1 MASNCDPFCL
11 AFPLPHLFTTSTH
24 IFLIIFLF
32 IIFCL
37 LTTQFSRLQRALKS
51 STLIPV
57 PCHNRPDSKSTMA
70 GVFSTQQRVMEDMT
84 MKNMSVIDT
93 EDSSMG
99 TEEQYYDPMDISPL
113 PSNEPSRTTAQPIDV
128 TSAQNLPRPDY
139 WVHFTPPKSG
149 GVPKA
154 TRLDGKPATRAL
166 IIRPLTRFSP
176 QARIDPSTG
185 RFKQQFIAQPFLR
198 DTFASNNIICH
209 LNNKSNTSTSIN
221 RCSSHSNNILK
232 SLSHK
237 PVTIGTSVPT
247 TRDSSFNSLLTTQS
261 IWDRKTPSFESNTS
275 ITTATSFNSRK
286 RSVDDGFNESTCLV
300 TAETDSPSS
309 KYRRVSEEGFPN
321 SAITSK
327 EDTQKAEALS
337 THTAH
342 PIQEHHTVPTAT
354 FPGHRDASMQSQ
366 YLTAPVAHA
375 AGSNFST
382 RENVSGQ
389 IGHPSHADALIPG
402 GWPEQPSHDNIFAT
416 AASNAPSIN
425 DVLRVG
431 EDPLM
436 TGAII
441 AQSPTTSLPGP
452 SGSNTA
458 TDESGNADDQRMQAI
473 DTLDSNL
480 YNGQIS
486 HMLRPYWATCY
497 AIVKGAYAASGT
509 VKNVFTKTWNMIGQ
523 PVVDYVQRRRRPQ
536 PSRRSPGPRAS
547 PSRAAALRRLP
558 EGQRRMIRDHE
569 RRRQRGYPTVQ
580 NLPFPDLTLDIPQSP
595 TIGLS
600 SSMEMPNDSFVMSH
614 AANFE
619 RDPRQH
625 GNRYPESAG
634 HRWANRRFRKPT
646 GVQKSPQVKSM
657 SPNLKRRLW
666 PGRNLERGKRE
677 LALQKAWKT
686 GDFSEVLNDQKS
698 RVSTHIGV
706 SERTERLGQ
715 LAPKEGPKPKP
726 KPKKRVRFKDPI
738 EQFIPEPTL
747 PDLAPYLHPTSPNVE
762 RVSAEK
768 ASNEQKE
775 NVPPISTSAVKT
787 DTEDKTI
794 GFGGHWW
801 EDQIEYPLGRPV
813 SAVSLFYPE
822 AKPLPPGRTESV
834 YAEEWRKIE
843 EEEKR
848 KQTPARV
855 RVEGPAVRPLS
866 EEWMSRV
873 SNAMATHSNRRIANT
888 LSGDPLTKKDL
899 STCFTPM
906 AWLNDEVINSYLAL
920 IVDYLRRTNHNNGR
934 GDKPRFHA
942 FNTFFFSNMRDKG
955 YQSVRRWANRAK
967 IGGASLL
974 DVDTVFVPVHNS
986 AHWTLIVIKPLER
999 TIEHFDSLGS
1009 LSHRHVGVMK
1019 DWLRNELGPHYVEE
1033 EWRVLPSISPQQD
1046 NGSDCGVFLLSTA
1059 KAVAIGLEPLSYCA
1073 RDIVLLRKKIVAE
1086 LMAGGLEGD
1095 FDPASGGE
1103 VLL

>member
-1 MASNCDPFCL
+1 MANNCDPICF
-11 AFPLPHLFTTSTH
+11 AFPHLFTTSTH
-24 IFLIIFLF
+24 VFLILFLLFVIFY
-32 IIFCL
+32 L
-37 LTTQFSRLQRALKS
+37 LTTRYSHVKRTLKS

-57 PCHNRPDSKSTMA
+57 PSSHNRPDSKTTMA
-70 GVFSTQQRVMEDMT
+70 GVFATTQRVVMDAEDT
-84 MKNMSVIDT
+84 
-93 EDSSMG
+93 SMG
-99 TEEQYYDPMDISPL
+99 SEEQYYDPMDISPL
-113 PSNEPSRTTAQPIDV
+113 PSKEQSRNITQPIDV
-128 TSAQNLPRPDY
+128 NSDQNVSRPDY

-154 TRLDGKPATRAL
+154 TRLDGKPATRAP

-198 DTFASNNIICH
+198 NTFTSNSIIGH
-209 LNNKSNTSTSIN
+209 LNSKTNAITSTS
-221 RCSSHSNNILK
+221 RYTSHSNNILK
-232 SLSHK
+232 SLPHK
-237 PVTIGTSVPT
+237 PVTIGISVPT
-247 TRDSSFNSLLTTQS
+247 TRDSSFNSISTTKS
-261 IWDRKTPSFESNTS
+261 IWDRKTPSFESTTS

-286 RSVDDGFNESTCLV
+286 RSVDGGFNEPTHG
-300 TAETDSPSS
+300 AMPETDSPSS

-321 SAITSK
+321 SAIISK
-327 EDTQKAEALS
+327 QDTQRAEAPS
-337 THTAH
+337 THAAH
-342 PIQEHHTVPTAT
+342 IQKQPTVPTAT
-354 FPGHRDASMQSQ
+354 SPVPRDASTQSQ
-366 YLTAPVAHA
+366 YLTAPVAFA
-375 AGSNFST
+375 AETT
-382 RENVSGQ
+382 REN
-389 IGHPSHADALIPG
+389 ISHCADVIPG
-402 GWPEQPSHDNIFAT
+402 GWPEQSPHDNLSPT
-416 AASNAPSIN
+416 AASNAPSFN
-425 DVLRVG
+425 SVLRLG
-431 EDPLM
+431 EEPLM
-436 TGAII
+436 TGALIVP
-441 AQSPTTSLPGP
+441 SSTTSLPGP
-452 SGSNTA
+452 SGSIT
-458 TDESGNADDQRMQAI
+458 TSDESENADHQRIQAI
-473 DTLDSNL
+473 DTLDGNF

-497 AIVKGAYAASGT
+497 TLVQGAYAASGT
-509 VKNVFTKTWNMIGQ
+509 VKNVLTKTWNLIGQ
-523 PVVDYVQRRRRPQ
+523 PVIDYVQRRRRPQ
-536 PSRRSPGPRAS
+536 PSRRSPGLRAS
-547 PSRAAALRRLP
+547 PSRVAALRRLP
-558 EGQRRMIRDHE
+558 EEQRRMIRDHE

-580 NLPFPDLTLDIPQSP
+580 NLPFPDLTLDTPQSLA
-595 TIGLS
+595 IGS
-600 SSMEMPNDSFVMSH
+600 SLERPSDSFVMSH
-614 AANFE
+614 AANSA
-619 RDPRQH
+619 RDPRKRSSRSPDH
-625 GNRYPESAG
+625 
-634 HRWANRRFRKPT
+634 WAIGGIKKPT

-686 GDFSEVLNDQKS
+686 GDFSEVLKDQGT
-698 RVSTHIGV
+698 RVSTHIEL

-715 LAPKEGPKPKP
+715 LAPKEGPKPKQ
-726 KPKKRVRFKDPI
+726 KKRVRFKDPI

-747 PDLAPYLHPTSPNVE
+747 PDLAPYLRPTSPNVD
-762 RVSAEK
+762 RVSHK
-768 ASNEQKE
+768 RASNEQKE
-775 NVPPISTSAVKT
+775 NVPPVSSSVVKT
-787 DTEDKTI
+787 DTENKQI

-801 EDQIEYPLGRPV
+801 EEQIEHPLGRPV

-822 AKPLPPGRTESV
+822 VKPLPPGRTESV

-848 KQTPARV
+848 KQIPARV

-866 EEWMSRV
+866 GEWMSRV
-873 SNAMATHSNRRIANT
+873 SNAMATNSNRRIATT

-986 AHWTLIVIKPLER
+986 AHWTLIVIKPMER

-1019 DWLRNELGPHYVEE
+1019 DWLRNELGPRYVEE
-1033 EWRVLPSISPQQD
+1033 EWRVLPSVSPQQD

>member
-1 MASNCDPFCL
+1 
-11 AFPLPHLFTTSTH
+11 
-24 IFLIIFLF
+24 
-32 IIFCL
+32 
-37 LTTQFSRLQRALKS
+37 
-51 STLIPV
+51 
-57 PCHNRPDSKSTMA
+57 MA
-70 GVFSTQQRVMEDMT
+70 GVFSTQQRVMEDTT
-84 MKNMSVIDT
+84 MRNMCRIDAEET
-93 EDSSMG
+93 CMG

-113 PSNEPSRTTAQPIDV
+113 PSNEQSRHNAQPMDG
-128 TSAQNLPRPDY
+128 TSDRNVSRPEY

-154 TRLDGKPATRAL
+154 TRLEGKPATRAP

-176 QARIDPSTG
+176 QARINPSTG

-198 DTFASNNIICH
+198 NAFATNNIIGH
-209 LNNKSNTSTSIN
+209 LNNETNAFTSTN
-221 RCSSHSNNILK
+221 RFSSHSNNIFK
-232 SLSHK
+232 SLPHK

-247 TRDSSFNSLLTTQS
+247 TRDSSFNSLLTTKS

-286 RSVDDGFNESTCLV
+286 RSVDDGFNEPTYRA
-300 TAETDSPSS
+300 TPETDSPSN

-321 SAITSK
+321 SAITSQ
-327 EDTQKAEALS
+327 EDTRRAEAPS
-337 THTAH
+337 THATH
-342 PIQEHHTVPTAT
+342 PTQEQPTVPTAT
-354 FPGHRDASMQSQ
+354 FPVRRDTSTQFQ
-366 YLTAPVAHA
+366 TLTAPIAFA
-375 AGSNFST
+375 AESHLST
-382 RENVSGQ
+382 CLNVTDQ
-389 IGHPSHADALIPG
+389 TGHPRRTDVLIPG
-402 GWPEQPSHDNIFAT
+402 GWPEQPSHDNVSAT
-416 AASNAPSIN
+416 ATPNAASVN
-425 DVLRVG
+425 DVLRLG
-431 EDPLM
+431 EEPLM
-436 TGAII
+436 TGALD
-441 AQSPTTSLPGP
+441 APSPTTSLPDP

-458 TDESGNADDQRMQAI
+458 AADESENADDQRMQAI
-473 DTLDSNL
+473 DTPDNDL
-480 YNGQIS
+480 YNRQIS

-497 AIVKGAYAASGT
+497 TIVQGAYAASGT
-509 VKNVFTKTWNMIGQ
+509 VKNVLTKTWNMIGQ
-523 PVVDYVQRRRRPQ
+523 PVIDYVRCRRRPQ
-536 PSRRSPGPRAS
+536 PSSRSPGLRAS
-547 PSRAAALRRLP
+547 PSRVAALRRLP
-558 EGQRRMIRDHE
+558 EEQKRMIRDYE

-580 NLPFPDLTLDIPQSP
+580 NLPFPDLTLDIPQYP
-595 TIGLS
+595 TTGS
-600 SSMEMPNDSFVMSH
+600 SSFMEMPNDFYFMSH
-614 AANFE
+614 AANSV
-619 RDPRQH
+619 RNPQKGGSRS
-625 GNRYPESAG
+625 PESIG
-634 HRWANRRFRKPT
+634 SHWVNSGIKKPT

-686 GDFSEVLNDQKS
+686 GDFSGVLKDQ
-698 RVSTHIGV
+698 RPPVSTHIGL
-706 SERTERLGQ
+706 SERTERLGEP
-715 LAPKEGPKPKP
+715 APEEGPKPKQ
-726 KPKKRVRFKDPI
+726 KKRVRFKDPI

-747 PDLAPYLHPTSPNVE
+747 PDLAPYLHPTSPNID
-762 RVSAEK
+762 RVSLRK

-775 NVPPISTSAVKT
+775 NVPPVFSSAIKT
-787 DTEDKTI
+787 ETKDEQV
-794 GFGGHWW
+794 GLGGHWW
-801 EDQIEYPLGRPV
+801 EEQIEHPLGRPV
-813 SAVSLFYPE
+813 SAVRLFYPE

-843 EEEKR
+843 EEEERKR
-848 KQTPARV
+848 IPARI

-866 EEWMSRV
+866 GEWMSRV
-873 SNAMATHSNRRIANT
+873 SSAMATSSNRRIATT
-888 LSGDPLTKKDL
+888 LAGDPLTKKDL

-1009 LSHRHVGVMK
+1009 VSHRHVGVMK
-1019 DWLRNELGPHYVEE
+1019 DWLRNELGPRYAEE
-1033 EWRVLPSISPQQD
+1033 EWRVLPSVSPQQD

-1059 KAVAIGLEPLSYCA
+1059 KAVAIGIEPLSYCA

>member
-1 MASNCDPFCL
+1 
-11 AFPLPHLFTTSTH
+11 
-24 IFLIIFLF
+24 
-32 IIFCL
+32 
-37 LTTQFSRLQRALKS
+37 
-51 STLIPV
+51 
-57 PCHNRPDSKSTMA
+57 
-70 GVFSTQQRVMEDMT
+70 
-84 MKNMSVIDT
+84 MSVTDT
-93 EDSSMG
+93 EDTRMG
-99 TEEQYYDPMDISPL
+99 SEEQYYDPMDISPL
-113 PSNEPSRTTAQPIDV
+113 PSSNEQSRHVAPPIGM
-128 TSAQNLPRPDY
+128 TSDQNVSRPDY

-154 TRLDGKPATRAL
+154 TRLDGKPATRAP

-198 DTFASNNIICH
+198 NTLATNNVIGHLYSKANTF
-209 LNNKSNTSTSIN
+209 TSTN
-221 RCSSHSNNILK
+221 RYSSHSNNIFK

-247 TRDSSFNSLLTTQS
+247 TRDSSFNSLLTTRS

-286 RSVDDGFNESTCLV
+286 RSVDDGFNEPTDRT
-300 TAETDSPSS
+300 TAETDSPSN

-321 SAITSK
+321 SAITSQ
-327 EDTQKAEALS
+327 EDTQRAEAPS
-337 THTAH
+337 AQAAY
-342 PIQEHHTVPTAT
+342 PIQEKPTVPTAT
-354 FPGHRDASMQSQ
+354 FPIRRDACTQFQ
-366 YLTAPVAHA
+366 YLTSPIAFA
-375 AGSNFST
+375 ADSHLPT
-382 RENVSGQ
+382 RTNVTDQ
-389 IGHPSHADALIPG
+389 IGHPGSADVLIPG
-402 GWPEQPSHDNIFAT
+402 GWPEQPSHNNLSAI
-416 AASNAPSIN
+416 AALSTGSVT
-425 DVLRVG
+425 DVLRLG
-431 EDPLM
+431 EEPLM
-436 TGAII
+436 TGALDVP
-441 AQSPTTSLPGP
+441 SPTTSLPDS
-452 SGSNTA
+452 SGSNNATA
-458 TDESGNADDQRMQAI
+458 DESGNAGDQRMQAV

-480 YNGQIS
+480 YNRQIP
-486 HMLRPYWATCY
+486 HMLLPYWATCY
-497 AIVKGAYAASGT
+497 TIVQGAYIASGT
-509 VKNVFTKTWNMIGQ
+509 VKNVLTKTWNMIGQ
-523 PVVDYVQRRRRPQ
+523 PVIDYVHRRRRPQ
-536 PSRRSPGPRAS
+536 PSSRSSGLRAS
-547 PSRAAALRRLP
+547 PSRVAALRRLP
-558 EGQRRMIRDHE
+558 EEQRRLIRDHE
-569 RRRQRGYPTVQ
+569 RRRQRGYPAVQ

-595 TIGLS
+595 TTES
-600 SSMEMPNDSFVMSH
+600 SSFMEMPKDFFFMSH
-614 AANFE
+614 AANSA
-619 RDPRQH
+619 RDPRRR
-625 GNRYPESAG
+625 GSRSPESTG
-634 HRWANRRFRKPT
+634 NHWANSGIKKPI

-686 GDFSEVLNDQKS
+686 GDFSEVLKDQGP
-698 RVSTHIGV
+698 RLSTHIGL
-706 SERTERLGQ
+706 SERTERLGEP
-715 LAPKEGPKPKP
+715 APKEGAKPKQ
-726 KPKKRVRFKDPI
+726 KKRVRFKDPI

-747 PDLAPYLHPTSPNVE
+747 PDLAPYLHPTSPNVD
-762 RVSAEK
+762 RASSKK
-768 ASNEQKE
+768 APNEQKE
-775 NVPPISTSAVKT
+775 NVPPVASSAVKT
-787 DTEDKTI
+787 EIEDEQV
-794 GFGGHWW
+794 GLGGHWW
-801 EDQIEYPLGRPV
+801 EEQIEHPLGRPV

-822 AKPLPPGRTESV
+822 AKPLPPGRTASV
-834 YAEEWRKIE
+834 YAEEWKKIE

-848 KQTPARV
+848 KQSPARV

-866 EEWMSRV
+866 GEWMSRV
-873 SNAMATHSNRRIANT
+873 SNAMATNSNRRIATT
-888 LSGDPLTKKDL
+888 LAGDPLTKKDL

-934 GDKPRFHA
+934 SDKPRFHA

-1019 DWLRNELGPHYVEE
+1019 DWLRNELGPRYVEE
-1033 EWRVLPSISPQQD
+1033 EWRVLPSVSPQQD

-1059 KAVAIGLEPLSYCA
+1059 KAVAIGIEPLSYCA